1 MKRET
6 NAQDRMKRT
15 LALLALL
22 SLVSVSA
29 VHCKKKEVPDAGAEP
44 EPSSEPTTEPTTEP
58 STPPPSTPLASNSED
73 VARFGEET
81 KLANVHALVVLAAN
95 ARESP
100 PNGPVVTPLPKGT
113 EVTEIAQRDAYI
125 LAVFANP
132 KNTSESLMGWIF
144 APSLGGAAV
153 APAVVVPT
161 IKTDGGAVV
170 RVDASVPVPVPPTSC
185 PAGLTLV
192 MVDLPVCAKICAE
205 DKECPTGQAC
215 KGSANKIVNGKAGD
229 GVTTCVV
236 YHPHVAHDAGA
247 PATVKDASAPA
258 VTVDASVAPAATGP
272 EVAPTAGKCPATYVL
287 VAKDGKCHKDC
298 TASAA
303 VCGSARC
310 TKKCGTTQSVC
321 LVNAATCP

>member
-1 MKRET
+1 MKRS
-6 NAQDRMKRT
+6 
-15 LALLALL
+15 LALFALL
-22 SLVSVSA
+22 SLVTVSA

-44 EPSSEPTTEPTTEP
+44 EPEPSSEPTTEPSTAPEP
-58 STPPPSTPLASNSED
+58 PPPSTPLASNSED
-73 VARFGEET
+73 IARFGEET
-81 KLANVHALVVLAAN
+81 KLANVHAQVLLAAN

-100 PNGPVVTPLPKGT
+100 PNGPVVTPLAKGT

-125 LAVFANP
+125 LAIFANP

-144 APSLGGAAV
+144 APALGGAV
-153 APAVVVPT
+153 APTTPTTPVVL
-161 IKTDGGAVV
+161 KDGGTVV
-170 RVDASVPVPVPPTSC
+170 KVDASVAPPTSC

-236 YHPHVAHDAGA
+236 FHPHVAHDAGA
-247 PATVKDASAPA
+247 PATVKDAAAPTP
-258 VTVDASVAPAATGP
+258 VVDAAVAPAASGP
-272 EVAPTAGKCPATYVL
+272 EVPAVGGKCPATYVL

-298 TASAA
+298 TASASI
-303 VCGSARC
+303 CGSARC